1 MHKSKK
7 RNLVLLFLKDR
18 INYIFLMLLKKLYN
32 FKLVLIAIFLLSL
45 KTSFA
50 DNKLL
55 MITAEYCVYCQIWEK
70 EIGKIYPKTDISKSF
85 PLERI
90 ELDKYL
96 ISNDSDNY
104 ETKITPTFFF
114 FKEKEKIGRIIGY
127 SSEEMFWWQV
137 DEILDLN

>member
-1 MHKSKK
+1 M
-7 RNLVLLFLKDR
+7 
-18 INYIFLMLLKKLYN
+18 
-32 FKLVLIAIFLLSL
+32 VLIAIFLLSL

-90 ELDKYL
+90 ELDEYL

-104 ETKITPTFFF
+104 EAKGTPTFVFY
-114 FKEKEKIGRIIGY
+114 KENEEIGRIIGY
-127 SSEEMFWWQV
+127 SSAEMFWWQV
-137 DEILDLN
+137 DEILDRD